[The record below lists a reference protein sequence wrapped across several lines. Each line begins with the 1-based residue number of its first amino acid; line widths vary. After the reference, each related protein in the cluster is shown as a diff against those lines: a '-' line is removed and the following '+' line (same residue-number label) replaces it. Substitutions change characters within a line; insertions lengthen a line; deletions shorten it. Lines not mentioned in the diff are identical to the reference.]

1 MRFLVTGGAG
11 YVGSVVT
18 ELLLERGHEV
28 VVLDD
33 LSTGHRAAV
42 APGARFVHGD
52 LRQPESLAGALGGGI
67 EAVLHFAARS
77 LVGESRRDPIGYY
90 ADNLGGA
97 TALLRG
103 MLAAGVRRMVF
114 SSSAAVYGEPEA
126 QPIPETATPRPI
138 HAYGG
143 SKRAIEMLLEDAARA
158 FDLRA
163 ASLRYFN
170 AAGATPRCGEDHR
183 PETHLIPAIL
193 HRVGVRRAVTVHG
206 GDYPTPDGTCI
217 RDYVHVRDLA
227 EAHVLALESDF
238 HGALNLG
245 SGRGHSVLEVVSAV
259 RRVTGEEVPVT
270 VGPRRPGDPPRLV
283 ADVARAESELGWRAR
298 TDLDAIVR
306 SAAEWHRLHPHGYKT
321 E

>member
-193 HRVGVRRAVTVHG
+193 HGVRVRRAVTVHG

-306 SAAEWHRLHPHGYKT
+306 SASEWHRRHPHGYAT